1 MTSLNYSECDVKGAR
16 FFFRLG
22 KGNDRAWIKW
32 TLLCA
37 SLDGEDGER
46 KKKGQ
51 EEPTLSGSWYLS
63 PSWLERFFPRD
74 RLSGRHAPG
83 TFWKARSTAHNGR
96 APKQKPCFCRFVHL
110 SPFHFLPTSSPS
122 DSPGKQPCEG
132 YARSLAL
139 DSLFTPAEKKTFHV
153 QGLHAS
159 ETGSVFRNRAV
170 TDLRPKFITLQ
181 DQDFKLC
188 K

>member
-1 MTSLNYSECDVKGAR
+1 MR
-16 FFFRLG
+16 IFR
-22 KGNDRAWIKW
+22 RRRR
-32 TLLCA
+32 
-37 SLDGEDGER
+37 R
-46 KKKGQ
+46 KEKKRQ

-83 TFWKARSTAHNGR
+83 TFSKARSTAHNGR
-96 APKQKPCFCRFVHL
+96 ARSPKQKPCFCRFVHL

-122 DSPGKQPCEG
+122 DSPGKQPHEG

-139 DSLFTPAEKKTFHV
+139 DSLFTHTPAEKKTFHV

-159 ETGSVFRNRAV
+159 EISGVFRSRAV
-170 TDLRPKFITLQ
+170 TDLVPKFIHTLQ
-181 DQDFKLC
+181 DQILNYANRILLFKIRHRHLIYSFNMLTC
-188 K
+188 VTSN